1 MTKLVNNETFQANL
15 ITGLFKRVIKL
26 IWCYRYG
33 QQAMAKEFSTRGVTV
48 NAVCPGFIE
57 SDMTAELN
65 AEVTHTPTFLAH
77 ILSLSLSLSLAL
89 SRALIIIPSFDKSV
103 CQHKAHLLTI
113 CICTQDFLNT
123 AYILYVS

>member
-1 MTKLVNNETFQANL
+1 MTKLVAAHNNETFQANL

-26 IWCYRYG
+26 IWCYRYYG

-65 AEVTHTPTFLAH
+65 AEVTHARPHFSHTS
-77 ILSLSLSLSLAL
+77 SLSRSRSRSRSLARAL
-89 SRALIIIPSFDKSV
+89 SRARSLSRARARAR
-103 CQHKAHLLTI
+103 AHAL
-113 CICTQDFLNT
+113 
-123 AYILYVS
+123 SS

>member
-1 MTKLVNNETFQANL
+1 MTKLVAAHKNETLQANL

-26 IWCYRYG
+26 IWCYGYG

-65 AEVTHTPTFLAH
+65 AEVTHTHTRLHFSHTSSLSFALALALART
-77 ILSLSLSLSLAL
+77 LSLSRARLRALSLSY
-89 SRALIIIPSFDKSV
+89 I
-103 CQHKAHLLTI
+103 HLTR
-113 CICTQDFLNT
+113 
-123 AYILYVS
+123 

>member
-1 MTKLVNNETFQANL
+1 MTKLVAAHNNETFQANL

-65 AEVTHTPTFLAH
+65 AEVTLTRLHFSHTS
-77 ILSLSLSLSLAL
+77 SLSRSRSL
-89 SRALIIIPSFDKSV
+89 SRARSLSHARSHHHIFI
-103 CQHKAHLLTI
+103 
-113 CICTQDFLNT
+113 
-123 AYILYVS
+123 